1 MNEKERGEGR
11 FHILQPNR
19 DLESNWAVDVAK
31 QLEEYL
37 LEICSSV
44 GLGDNGCP
52 AVNFAEAALLLQGS
66 IQVYSR
72 KVEYLYTLV
81 VHALEFISQKRQ
93 DVQEKSSIQPDGTDA
108 DAVVNNDNEEFLSL
122 DDVQV
127 EANIDLDED
136 LSSDNPSLS
145 QPVKPP
151 ASLLVLEGECLDA
164 TSDLG
169 ELSSYQIATCS
180 LHRDFLL
187 LDPCDSEAIDNFLS
201 ANVCSNLQMS
211 TQRGSS
217 TRSKSRR
224 SFLQSPVRHSSVQ
237 KSGLGKGQ
245 GLGMKGSARGNCNF
259 EEDNDLGPVPAPNCS
274 HDFPHNSTHAG
285 EHMEEG
291 LSDLEDL
298 DDDPWVP
305 LNPHEPGT
313 LKVKPFKKANFVC
326 RLRSCS
332 KQKKSLAK
340 FPCARLHGTVNPEFT
355 DAMDAIERLRAT
367 QSPVPY
373 QKLRES
379 LVSGIHEALDAFPE
393 PTNDIEDNDC
403 VNGEYIFEETD
414 AELFH
419 DSYINEAGGFS
430 GADCMGGMSN
440 SQSTTNEDLNATTS
454 LEDLCR
460 SHLDALLA
468 RIAEAEK
475 QTELAVHVSTWKQ
488 RIEHSLEEQELH
500 PPFDIHEYGEKFVA
514 KLSSETEFGGNRS
527 FTEVIGGLPKYEIA
541 RTFSAL
547 LQLVNNGNVALDKG
561 KSNNAPVCFTAVNP
575 FYVKLL
581 SNNRKHEEMLNYR
594 APSVARKLD
603 TKKKRI
609 SSPPKNF
616 DDENHFLDGT
626 STAPLASPTKLS
638 PSGGKLSCK
647 AGKGWGIKCTPE
659 GKRRRRS
666 QFMKNIAFAR

>member
-1 MNEKERGEGR
+1 MSEREKSEGR

-37 LEICSSV
+37 LEICSSG
-44 GLGDNGCP
+44 GLGDDGCP
-52 AVNFAEAALLLQGS
+52 VVNFAEAALLLQGS

-93 DVQEKSSIQPDGTDA
+93 DAQEKSSIQPDGTDV
-108 DAVVNNDNEEFLSL
+108 DAVVDDDNEEFLSL
-122 DDVQV
+122 DDVPV
-127 EANIDLDED
+127 EANIDLDDD
-136 LSSDNPSLS
+136 LGSDNPSFNR
-145 QPVKPP
+145 PVKPP

-164 TSDLG
+164 TSDMG
-169 ELSSYQIATCS
+169 ELSSYQIATSS

-187 LDPCDSEAIDNFLS
+187 LDPCDSEAIDNFLK

-211 TQRGSS
+211 TQKGSS
-217 TRSKSRR
+217 ARSKSRR
-224 SFLQSPVRHSSVQ
+224 SFLQSPIRHGSAQ
-237 KSGLGKGQ
+237 KSGLGKGRDLEMN
-245 GLGMKGSARGNCNF
+245 GVARDSCNF
-259 EEDNDLGPVPAPNCS
+259 EEDNDIGPAPNFC
-274 HDFPHNSTHAG
+274 HDFPDDTAHAG
-285 EHMEEG
+285 EDMGGGFSE
-291 LSDLEDL
+291 LEDL

-313 LKVKPFKKANFVC
+313 LKVKPFKKASLVC

-332 KQKKSLAK
+332 KQKIALAK
-340 FPCARLHGTVNPEFT
+340 FSCARLHGTANPEFA
-355 DAMDAIERLRAT
+355 DAMDAVERLRAT
-367 QSPVPY
+367 QSPAPF

-379 LVSGIHEALDAFPE
+379 LVSGIQASDAFPE
-393 PTNDIEDNDC
+393 PNNDIEDNDC
-403 VNGEYIFEETD
+403 VNEQYDFEETD
-414 AELFH
+414 TGLFH
-419 DSYINEAGGFS
+419 DSYMDNEAAAFS
-430 GADCMGGMSN
+430 GADDIGGMCN
-440 SQSTTNEDLNATTS
+440 NHSTENEDLNATTS

-475 QTELAVHVSTWKQ
+475 QTELAAHVSTWKQ

-500 PPFDIHEYGEKFVA
+500 PPFDIHEYGEKFMA
-514 KLSSETEFGGNRS
+514 KLSSEKDFGGSRS
-527 FTEVIGGLPKYEIA
+527 FAELVGGQPKYEIA

-561 KSNNAPVCFTAVNP
+561 KSSNGPLCFTAANP
-575 FYVKLL
+575 FYVSLL

-594 APSVARKLD
+594 APSVVRKLD

-609 SSPPKNF
+609 SSPAKNF
-616 DDENHFLDGT
+616 DDENHLLDGT
-626 STAPLASPTKLS
+626 ATTLSASPTKLS
-638 PSGGKLSCK
+638 PSSGKLSCK
-647 AGKGWGIKCTPE
+647 AGKGWSIKCTPE
-659 GKRRRRS
+659 SKRRRRS
-666 QFMKNIAFAR
+666 QFLKNIAFAR